1 MKKTTTLPKMHF
13 AHEALI
19 RPTNPI
25 SVNVIG
31 AGATGSFLVS
41 GLSRLHRALQASGHP
56 GFQVRLIDGDTI
68 SAANV
73 ARQLFFDAEIGLDK
87 APTLISRINRA
98 MGLNWKGIPCRYE
111 KATADYLNEVEAAS
125 ATITISCVDT
135 IQARFEIGEMLSH
148 FHDKFRWHRDQPI
161 YWMDLGNA
169 ETTGQVI
176 LSTVYDVKQPKSN
189 LYKPVPRLP
198 TVIKEFGKVLKAQR
212 PTEQNTPS
220 CSLVEALEKQDLFI
234 NPAVAADGCQLLR
247 DLIRRAMTDVRGVFI
262 NLERF
267 RHTALRVE

>member
-1 MKKTTTLPKMHF
+1 MKTNILLPKVHF
-13 AHEALI
+13 AHESLI

-41 GLSRLHRALQASGHP
+41 GLSRLHRVLQASGHP

-68 SAANV
+68 SSANV
-73 ARQLFFDAEIGLDK
+73 ARQLYFDAEIGLDK
-87 APTLISRINRA
+87 APALISRINRA

-111 KATADYLNEVEAAS
+111 KATAGELRKMEVAA

-135 IQARFEIGEMLSH
+135 ISARFEIGEMLSH
-148 FHDKFRWHRDQPI
+148 FHNEYRWHRDQPL

-176 LSTVYDVKQPKSN
+176 FSTIGDIAQPRSS

-198 TVIKEFGKVLKAQR
+198 TVIKEFGKVLDAQR
-212 PTEQNTPS
+212 ATERNTPS

-247 DLIRRAMTDVRGVFI
+247 DLIHRAMTDIRGVFI
-262 NLERF
+262 NLKRF
-267 RHTALRVE
+267 KHTLIKVD